1 MPPPSSVNRNAITP
15 AINATEIAPASIQAT
30 TATAPPVTSAPGN
43 LPSTVCSTPPT
54 TSARIMMTGR
64 NDPIPRVPPERLSSG
79 FGNGSPSIT
88 RRIRSTPAAMPP

>member
-15 AINATEIAPASIQAT
+15 AISATEIAPASIQAT
-30 TATAPPVTSAPGN
+30 TETAPPVTSAPGN

-54 TSARIMMTGR
+54 TSARIITTGR
-64 NDPIPRVPPERLSSG
+64 IDPIPRIPAGRLSSG

-88 RRIRSTPAAMPP
+88 RRIRSTPAVMPP